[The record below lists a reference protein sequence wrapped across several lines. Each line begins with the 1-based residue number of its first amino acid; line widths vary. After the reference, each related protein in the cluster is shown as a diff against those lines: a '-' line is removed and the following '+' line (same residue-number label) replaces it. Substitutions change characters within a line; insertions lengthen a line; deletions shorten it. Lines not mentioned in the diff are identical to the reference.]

1 MNLAGQYFGLEAI
14 SNQATFED
22 ALRMIRRRI
31 VEAKEALS
39 RVKSGDLCESSVTAA
54 DRMTFKNHGPM
65 EDLPGYEQA
74 PWGFLN

>member
-22 ALRMIRRRI
+22 ALRMIRRRV
-31 VEAKEALS
+31 VEVKEALS
-39 RVKSGDLCESSVTAA
+39 RVKSGDLFESSVIAA
-54 DRMTFKNHGPM
+54 DRMTIRNPGPM
-65 EDLPGYEQA
+65 EDLPGYAQA